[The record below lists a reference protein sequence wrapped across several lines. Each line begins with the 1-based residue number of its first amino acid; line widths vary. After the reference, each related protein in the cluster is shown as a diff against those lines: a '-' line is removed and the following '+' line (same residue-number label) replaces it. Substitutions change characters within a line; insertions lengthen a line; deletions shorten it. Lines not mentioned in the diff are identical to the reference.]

1 MTDSPKVVFNYK
13 FELAINN
20 PDRHKKNT
28 KKIIKNTTGMFDYYS
43 DEEKQAMNLFDY
55 YTGVINKKERM
66 NLILENGKLATKSD
80 IEKRKKEYVK
90 YINNSNLA
98 KCVVSFNNDYINEN
112 IDIHKLEQ
120 KMVKEVIPMFLR
132 KCGYVDIK
140 KMSYQLS
147 LHTDTDNLHFHFSFI
162 EKAPNFAYANRKIGY
177 KRKGIISEDEIN
189 FLKNE
194 VEHVI
199 EKEKIYTPL
208 LKETNKEIE
217 ELKSYFNPNEKNFL
231 LKDKKDL
238 ILEENILRLGQ
249 LLYEKRGEDSKRIK
263 YNSIRDNE
271 IKDLTKKIKNY
282 IFSKK
287 NIEFQNDY
295 KNFQNSLK
303 EINNYF
309 YKIAKDNNIKDTKL
323 DTTLIDSKQEYID
336 NYIYNSIVNHAN
348 YLYKNK
354 SKNILNENKI
364 IEEIV
369 LKEYLKNK
377 KQSRYNI
384 LKNYLSNSSNKLKF
398 KNRYKIEQAIK
409 NINNEMDDAQKE
421 FSKLFNSDYEL
432 I

>member
-1 MTDSPKVVFNYK
+1 
-13 FELAINN
+13 
-20 PDRHKKNT
+20 
-28 KKIIKNTTGMFDYYS
+28 MFDYYS

-120 KMVKEVIPMFLR
+120 KMVKEVIPMFLK

-162 EKAPNFAYANRKIGY
+162 EKEPNFAYAHKKVGY
-177 KRKGIISEDEIN
+177 KRKGIITEEEIN

-217 ELKSYFNPNEKNFL
+217 ELKSYFNPKEKNFL

-249 LLYEKRGEDSKRIK
+249 LLYEKRGEDSKKIK

-271 IKDLTKKIKNY
+271 IKELTKKIKNY

-295 KNFQNSLK
+295 KNFQNTLK

-309 YKIAKDNNIKDTKL
+309 YKIAKDNNIKETKL

-336 NYIYNSIVNHAN
+336 NYIYNAIVNHAN

-369 LKEYLKNK
+369 LNEYLRNK
-377 KQSRYNI
+377 KQTRYNI

-421 FSKLFNSDYEL
+421 FSKLFNSDYE
-432 I
+432 INK